1 MIVLTGANGFIGSHL
16 AEKLYAMGEELI
28 LIDKFCSTHNYIENL
43 WGAYLL
49 NFDEMASFLEENK
62 SRVKYFIHL
71 GANSNTD
78 QNNLSDSINTNISSS
93 QYIWNYC
100 SEQKIPLIYASSAA
114 TYGNGSGSFSD
125 RLDSDQLKKIKQ
137 TSLYSW
143 TKMYFDLF
151 SIESSKKGYSPSFWA
166 GLKFFNVYG
175 VNEFH
180 KGSQSSV
187 LHTFTDQIIRENKIC
202 LFKSHK
208 EGVEDG
214 KQIRDFV
221 SVNYCTDFIINMMNA
236 PQDAHDNGLYNVG
249 TGKGKTFL
257 DFVSDFTKSLNID
270 PKIEFVDTPL
280 KLQKHYQYYTQADT
294 DKSKKIYDYN
304 SFDYHQD
311 LSDISTRIFNY
322 YKQT

>member
-1 MIVLTGANGFIGSHL
+1 
-16 AEKLYAMGEELI
+16 MGEELI
-28 LIDKFCSTHNYIENL
+28 LVDKFNSAHNYIENL

-49 NFDEMASFLEENK
+49 NIDDTESFLEKNK

-78 QNNLSDSINTNISSS
+78 QNNLSDSINTNISAS
-93 QYIWNYC
+93 QYIWDYC
-100 SEQKIPLIYASSAA
+100 CEHEIPLIYASSAA
-114 TYGNGSGSFSD
+114 TYGNGSESFSD
-125 RLDSDQLKKIKQ
+125 RLDLDQLKKIKQ
-137 TSLYSW
+137 TSLYAW

-151 SIESSKKGYSPSFWA
+151 AIESSEKEYEPPFWA

-187 LHTFTDQIIRENKIC
+187 LHTFTDQIIKNNKIC
-202 LFKSHK
+202 LFKSHR

-221 SVNYCTDFIINMMNA
+221 SVNYCIDFIVNMIKA
-236 PQDAHDNGLYNVG
+236 PQNLNNSGLYNVG

-257 DFVSDFTKSLNID
+257 DFVSDFTKSINID

-294 DKSKKIYDYN
+294 EKSKKILNYD
-304 SFDYHQD
+304 SFNYHQD
-311 LSDISTRIFNY
+311 LSEVSTKIFNY
-322 YKQT
+322 YRQS